1 MCIGFQAQNSVLSF
15 LSCDLIVE
23 LIQRGL
29 KLLLCMVM
37 RSDPKGL
44 TVASTH
50 HVLSRLLLNS
60 IYFSNYFSWMRG
72 SLFHMH
78 LERAECVYPMWLC
91 KTMRPRG
98 QPCLYWATGFSNSAI
113 PNVWS
118 WQTKQC
124 FRTKKFSASETI
136 INYFK
141 WVLVEFN

>member
-50 HVLSRLLLNS
+50 HVLSRLLIKLH
-60 IYFSNYFSWMRG
+60 
-72 SLFHMH
+72 LFFKLFFLDEGLFIPHAPG
-78 LERAECVYPMWLC
+78 ESRVCV
-91 KTMRPRG
+91 
-98 QPCLYWATGFSNSAI
+98 SHVI
-113 PNVWS
+113 V
-118 WQTKQC
+118 
-124 FRTKKFSASETI
+124 
-136 INYFK
+136 
-141 WVLVEFN
+141 